1 MRATYQISEYGSFVA
16 DKAVDGFV
24 TLPLHTFEALENFI
38 LANNNSGDIVD
49 LMGLSVRKG
58 IGKVITAKNYVGV
71 ITMKDGTTIEILP
84 KISSKVPQSPELVKR
99 LLVNMLKTL
108 RDSPYKS
115 VQTTKVDVE
124 KMTLFEIFIRMFV
137 DEVTISETKEQIDT
151 AAEVVQMVEEYL
163 NTQTTP
169 YNS

>member
-1 MRATYQISEYGSFVA
+1 
-16 DKAVDGFV
+16 
-24 TLPLHTFEALENFI
+24 
-38 LANNNSGDIVD
+38 
-49 LMGLSVRKG
+49 
-58 IGKVITAKNYVGV
+58 
-71 ITMKDGTTIEILP
+71 
-84 KISSKVPQSPELVKR
+84 
-99 LLVNMLKTL
+99 MLKTL

-115 VQTTKVDVE
+115 VQTTKVEVE

-137 DEVTISETKEQIDT
+137 DEVTISEMKEQIDT

>member
-1 MRATYQISEYGSFVA
+1 
-16 DKAVDGFV
+16 
-24 TLPLHTFEALENFI
+24 
-38 LANNNSGDIVD
+38 
-49 LMGLSVRKG
+49 
-58 IGKVITAKNYVGV
+58 
-71 ITMKDGTTIEILP
+71 
-84 KISSKVPQSPELVKR
+84 
-99 LLVNMLKTL
+99 MLKTL

>member
-1 MRATYQISEYGSFVA
+1 
-16 DKAVDGFV
+16 
-24 TLPLHTFEALENFI
+24 
-38 LANNNSGDIVD
+38 
-49 LMGLSVRKG
+49 
-58 IGKVITAKNYVGV
+58 
-71 ITMKDGTTIEILP
+71 
-84 KISSKVPQSPELVKR
+84 
-99 LLVNMLKTL
+99 MLKTL
-108 RDSPYKS
+108 RGSPYKS